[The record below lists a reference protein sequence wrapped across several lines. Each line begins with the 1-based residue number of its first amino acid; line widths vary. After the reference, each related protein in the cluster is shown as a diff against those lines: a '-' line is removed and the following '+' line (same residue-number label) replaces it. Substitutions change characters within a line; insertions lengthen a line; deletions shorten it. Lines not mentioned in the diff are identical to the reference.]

1 MIKFLIKLCF
11 GEAIRKRN
19 QARKHNAAVLQDL
32 LDKEHSIC
40 DSYNRINNTVFATAK
55 ALDKAYCECLTDYN
69 RHSSLLYADFWA
81 EV

>member
-19 QARKHNAAVLQDL
+19 AARKHNANVLQEL
-32 LDKEHSIC
+32 LDREHSIKK
-40 DSYNRINNTVFATAK
+40 DINIEDNGVFTTANALKVARRRGYTTYSSSK
-55 ALDKAYCECLTDYN
+55 ALREAN
-69 RHSSLLYADFWA
+69 FQP